1 GLGNSINQITRELPA
16 FTYSAQTGFMA
27 LSNNIPIL
35 ADEIQRVSQNVAKMR
50 AEGKQVPGVMSQ
62 ILTSFLS
69 WQTALSLG
77 VTLITIYGKEIGEFF
92 KQAFKGTSTITA
104 LAESQK
110 QYNESLREGA
120 KNAQK
125 EIQELKVLVGV
136 AQNTTLSTKQRT
148 QAVKDLQDLY
158 PNYFGNLTTEQ
169 VMNRD
174 LTSITKELTNAL
186 IARAIAVASI
196 NKMTENAS
204 KILDLEENN
213 RLEKERLETLEKQAK
228 TQAEI
233 TKQVLTTTTRDEAYT
248 TGRLQTATS

>member
-1 GLGNSINQITRELPA
+1 
-16 FTYSAQTGFMA
+16 
-27 LSNNIPIL
+27 
-35 ADEIQRVSQNVAKMR
+35 
-50 AEGKQVPGVMSQ
+50 
-62 ILTSFLS
+62 
-69 WQTALSLG
+69 
-77 VTLITIYGKEIGEFF
+77 
-92 KQAFKGTSTITA
+92 
-104 LAESQK
+104 
-110 QYNESLREGA
+110 
-120 KNAQK
+120 
-125 EIQELKVLVGV
+125 
-136 AQNTTLSTKQRT
+136 
-148 QAVKDLQDLY
+148 

-248 TGRLQTATS
+248 TGRLQTATSKVLDTKRKIAETDAEINRLTEINTRLSEKAQANQAKSTELTKPEKRKKEKDTSEKDRKEALRREYELQVARINQMEDGIAKELELLQAWYAYENKL